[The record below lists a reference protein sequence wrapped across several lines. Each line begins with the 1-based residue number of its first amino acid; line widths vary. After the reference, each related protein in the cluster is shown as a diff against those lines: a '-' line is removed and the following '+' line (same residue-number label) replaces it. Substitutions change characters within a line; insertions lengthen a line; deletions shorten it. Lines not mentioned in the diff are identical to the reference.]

1 MNAIKKR
8 LQTLKLEK
16 DLAMDKADLCD
27 QQAKEADRREEKLR
41 DEVRELAKKLV
52 QMERDLKVSKI
63 QLVKSNRNL
72 VMKERVY
79 IVVSTVKKNVSRYIA
94 DSFFYIRLTSPPCTI
109 ADAVGTGGAQ

>member
-27 QQAKEADRREEKLR
+27 QRAKEANRKEDKLR

-52 QMERDLKVSKI
+52 QMERDLEVSKI

-72 VMKERVY
+72 EMKERVY
-79 IVVSTVKKNVSRYIA
+79 IVVSESEKWATFDLSHIVDYKI
-94 DSFFYIRLTSPPCTI
+94 T
-109 ADAVGTGGAQ
+109 DAVGIGGA